1 MSSPKVPAPQI
12 AVSQFPAPQVTVRG
26 EAVLIV
32 EPEIAD
38 VHVTVRVRARDR
50 ETALERCSARQHE
63 VAGIVAAAGDAVEVT
78 ETTGVSVHLEV
89 RDRRAPGEPVAT
101 LHTRLTLGRLDAVGE
116 LVVALGRLDDVD
128 VSGPFWRLRP
138 DSPAAQQAR
147 LAAVRD
153 AVTRA
158 RQYAAAFGAQLT
170 ALVEVRDT
178 GVSGGGFQVAGA
190 MARMARFEGEPQLD
204 LVPARQ
210 EVHGGVEVRFTMSEP
225 DQEVFRG

>member
-1 MSSPKVPAPQI
+1 MSVPAPQ
-12 AVSQFPAPQVTVRG
+12 VVVRG
-26 EAVLIV
+26 EAMLVV

-38 VHVTVRVRARDR
+38 VDVTVRVRARDR
-50 ETALERCSARQHE
+50 QTALERCSARQAE
-63 VAGIVAAAGDAVEVT
+63 VSAVVAAAGDAVEVT

-89 RDRRAPGEPVAT
+89 RDRRAPGEPVAS

-128 VSGPFWRLRP
+128 VSGPHWRLRP
-138 DSPAAQQAR
+138 DSAVTEQAR
-147 LAAVRD
+147 LAAVGD

-158 RQYAAAFGAQLT
+158 RQYAAAFGSHLT
-170 ALVEVRDT
+170 ALVEVSDT
-178 GVSGGGFQVAGA
+178 GLGGGGLRVAGA
-190 MARMARFEGEPQLD
+190 MVPLARFESEPQLD

-210 EVHGGVEVRFTMSEP
+210 EVHGSVEVRFAMSEP

>member
-1 MSSPKVPAPQI
+1 MSVRRT
-12 AVSQFPAPQVTVRG
+12 QVVVRG
-26 EAVLIV
+26 EAMLVV

-38 VHVTVRVRARDR
+38 VDVTVRVRARDR
-50 ETALERCSARQHE
+50 QTALERCSARQAE
-63 VAGIVAAAGDAVEVT
+63 VSAVVAAAGDAVEVT

-89 RDRRAPGEPVAT
+89 RDRRAPGEPVAS

-128 VSGPFWRLRP
+128 VSGPYWRLRP
-138 DSPAAQQAR
+138 DSPATEQAR

-158 RQYAAAFGAQLT
+158 RQYAAAFGAHLT
-170 ALVEVRDT
+170 ALVEVSDT
-178 GVSGGGFQVAGA
+178 GLGGGGLRVAAA
-190 MARMARFEGEPQLD
+190 MAPMARFESEPQLD

-210 EVHGGVEVRFTMSEP
+210 EVHGSVEVRFAMSEP

>member
-1 MSSPKVPAPQI
+1 MSSPTVPAPQ
-12 AVSQFPAPQVTVRG
+12 VVVRG
-26 EAVLIV
+26 EALLVV
-32 EPEIAD
+32 DPEIAD
-38 VHVTVRVRARDR
+38 VDVTVQVRARDR
-50 ETALERCSARQHE
+50 QTALERCSARQDE
-63 VAGIVAAAGDAVEVT
+63 VVAVVAAAGDAVEVT

-89 RDRRAPGEPVAT
+89 RDRRAPGEPVAS

-116 LVVALGRLDDVD
+116 LVVALGRLDDVE

-138 DSPAAQQAR
+138 HSAAAEQAR

-170 ALVEVRDT
+170 ALLEVSDV
-178 GVSGGGFQVAGA
+178 GAGGGGLRVAGV
-190 MARMARFEGEPQLD
+190 MASMARFEGEPHLD

-210 EVHGGVEVRFTMSEP
+210 EVHGAVEVRFTMSEP
-225 DQEVFRG
+225 DQEVFRR